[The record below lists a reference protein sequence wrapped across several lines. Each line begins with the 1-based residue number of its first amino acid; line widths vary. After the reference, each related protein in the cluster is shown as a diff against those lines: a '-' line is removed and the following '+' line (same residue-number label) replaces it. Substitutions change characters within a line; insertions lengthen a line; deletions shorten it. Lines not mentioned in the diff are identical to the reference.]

1 MLFLPVLILASLGK
15 MVLASLGERLQNW
28 EGCLHSS
35 RPQESGDKTS
45 KLAKLPQLAQLLL
58 KLLLWLLLL
67 CFSLLR
73 FLVLLRR
80 RDVSQKLSELLSLH
94 WTQER
99 SQVGQYAPC

>member
-15 MVLASLGERLQNW
+15 MVLASLGERLQKW
-28 EGCLHSS
+28 EGCLHSC

-45 KLAKLPQLAQLLL
+45 KLAKLPQLAQLAKLAKLLL

-67 CFSLLR
+67 CFFLLR
-73 FLVLLRR
+73 LLVLLRG

-94 WTQER
+94 GTQE
-99 SQVGQYAPC
+99 